1 MRNLYKIKK
10 PENIWNP
17 MHHGAKHKSR
27 TKLEHDFHIGNV
39 KAEILIQN
47 NHEIISKT
55 YMK

>member
-1 MRNLYKIKK
+1 MQNLYKIKK

-17 MHHGAKHKSR
+17 MHHSAKHKSR
-27 TKLEHDFHIGNV
+27 TKLEHDFHIDNV

-55 YMK
+55 YIT